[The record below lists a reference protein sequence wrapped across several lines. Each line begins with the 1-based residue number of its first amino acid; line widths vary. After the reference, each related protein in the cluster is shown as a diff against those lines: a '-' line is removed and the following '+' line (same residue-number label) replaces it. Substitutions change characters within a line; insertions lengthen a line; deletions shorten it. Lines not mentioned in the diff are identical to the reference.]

1 KLRFRIEE
9 KERVR
14 LKEQKMMEED
24 NRVRLETEK
33 MLRLEED
40 KRERITPAK
49 RSQVSGD
56 SSLYY
61 RGKTYRMA
69 EMKRP
74 CYGLKEPDMMELIKD
89 LRPWVED
96 LSRRYSDMNKV
107 HLSDAFDLFLG
118 KPGPL
123 ISTSSNYY
131 FKKPCH
137 CGMLMGRDTIF
148 HGAMLTSSLL
158 SSSYRMT
165 SQDSEPTRCGDLV
178 DVNKTYEMAE
188 LHGILEVFVCHIP
201 QVFLVEYYV
210 KSKWCDENDD
220 EVTPILRTHEKKDYF
235 SMPFEELVVWQE
247 EEANSSFYLR
257 SPLIKPKNDLRQFK
271 GKALFDDFKDV
282 ANDVVVDD
290 FDDVAKN
297 NVCGSSSSNKML

>member
-1 KLRFRIEE
+1 MK
-9 KERVR
+9 KA
-14 LKEQKMMEED
+14 
-24 NRVRLETEK
+24 
-33 MLRLEED
+33 
-40 KRERITPAK
+40 RERIAPAK

-69 EMKRP
+69 EMKSP

-96 LSRRYSDMNKV
+96 LSHRYSDMNKV

-118 KPGPL
+118 KLGPL
-123 ISTSSNYY
+123 ICKFPWCNDNIELWVNYIWHVRPDKADWVIVSSYFVQLLLQKTLPLWYANGERYAISWCDVNQVQLPNVLEQAHV
-131 FKKPCH
+131 FKKKVKNPSTYSITFCKTDNIPKQGGL
-137 CGMLMGRDTIF
+137 C
-148 HGAMLTSSLL
+148 SLL

-188 LHGILEVFVCHIP
+188 LHGILE
-201 QVFLVEYYV
+201 
-210 KSKWCDENDD
+210 
-220 EVTPILRTHEKKDYF
+220 
-235 SMPFEELVVWQE
+235 ELVVWQE

-257 SPLIKPKNDLRQFK
+257 SPSIKPKTDLRQFK
-271 GKALFDDFKDV
+271 GKALFDDFEDV

-290 FDDVAKN
+290 FDDVANN